1 MKWQKRLNI
10 GLTIALTIEFILLG
24 AFVFQ
29 FSYLRTFEAL
39 TGLYGSF
46 KYYFSVLFDFE
57 TNGVPSVTEYSKV
70 IEWTAILP

>member
-29 FSYLRTFEAL
+29 LSYLHIRGFNRPIRQ
-39 TGLYGSF
+39 F
-46 KYYFSVLFDFE
+46 
-57 TNGVPSVTEYSKV
+57 
-70 IEWTAILP
+70 